1 MLESEGRA
9 FNLQT
14 ERNGI
19 VCNLPRSQLTCTTRE
34 AYAPE
39 LDAEKF
45 PPTLQMKSVHN
56 TPIEGL
62 WHWFLQ
68 TFGVNIKDTIR
79 RGYETGNYNP
89 NNLVHVYALQVNS
102 LLPCPDKFTS
112 NLFYWLW
119 PKILQNQL
127 DQFVEFWNNHKI
139 RSQKEKINMS
149 GATPRHGFTVPE
161 PPAQDCRIVI
171 DQPAIDALRLQIPI
185 SRSESMRWVDDTFAA
200 AAQDAYKM
208 VGSPSLNDLL
218 SGWDIFSAIAP
229 LINVASTL
237 I

>member
-1 MLESEGRA
+1 MFGLD
-9 FNLQT
+9 FLT

-19 VCNLPRSQLTCTTRE
+19 VCNFTRSQLTCTTRE

-68 TFGVNIKDTIR
+68 TFGVNIKETIR
-79 RGYETGNYNP
+79 GGYESGHYNP
-89 NNLVHVYALQVNS
+89 NNAVHVYAPQATA
-102 LLPCPDKFTS
+102 LLLCPDNFTS

-139 RSQKEKINMS
+139 RTQKEKINMS

-171 DQPAIDALRLQIPI
+171 DQPAVDALRLQIPI

-200 AAQDAYKM
+200 AAQDAYEM
-208 VGSPSLNDLL
+208 VGSPSLDDLL
-218 SGWDIFSAIAP
+218 SGWEIFSAIAP
-229 LINVASTL
+229 LINVASTST
-237 I
+237 